1 MSWMVIY
8 PPHNIEQLECKCFVV
23 SFSALCVHNRMWRI
37 FGYSN
42 IVEYFPIQIWICRC
56 IWFTSP
62 SIMHQSPSSTTLF
75 VLLCL
80 SVFTYVYI
88 EMKIFQKC
96 LVHSL
101 EHISEHISKYYAL
114 VSESCSSLHWHLA
127 ASFRPVLPRVYDPPV
142 SWRPPLATRLTSTFF
157 LRLFAN

>member
-1 MSWMVIY
+1 MSCLVIY

-101 EHISEHISKYYAL
+101 EHISEMF
-114 VSESCSSLHWHLA
+114 SSPSIMHSSPSRA
-127 ASFRPVLPRVYDPPV
+127 AHCIGSWQPPFVLFCPV
-142 SWRPPLATRLTSTFF
+142 STIRQSREGLLWLHV
-157 LRLFAN
+157 